1 MLQLN
6 LVSFPDEFIVRA
18 PVFFN
23 HFCIEST
30 GEWISLFHFAQFVA
44 DRFNVNIRPA
54 TETEVARAEQ
64 LAALYE
70 LGQQLGARVDAI
82 LDMHPP
88 AQAEEAKAVAKV
100 AWYGLRDSM
109 PIPVPSI
116 LDAAGG

>member
-6 LVSFPDEFIVRA
+6 LVSFPDEFIQRA
-18 PVFFN
+18 PGFFN
-23 HFCIEST
+23 HFCIEGT
-30 GEWISLFHFAQFVA
+30 GEWISLEEFIHFLMA
-44 DRFNVNIRPA
+44 RFNVSIRPA
-54 TETEVARAEQ
+54 TETEVGRAEQ

-70 LGQQLGARVDAI
+70 LGQQLGARLDAV

-88 AQAEEAKAVAKV
+88 AQAEEAKAVAKG

-116 LDAAGG
+116 LDAARG